1 MVMMGAALLLGIS
14 ARYVWYVGVEGYGS
28 HTRNTLFS
36 YIHSYALGVWILVL
50 ISTAVFSFS
59 GLYTRRRAHRPL
71 TKILI
76 VLRGVTLSY
85 LIFGFISLLFEG
97 KLGVPRVAI
106 FIAWGISCLALGMGR
121 VWSGVWKNM
130 LQSDP
135 EFEAVKR
142 SNQRDR
148 VLVIGGA
155 GYIGSALVIELLAK
169 GVKVR
174 VLDLLMYGTDP
185 LKTVLEH
192 PNLEL
197 VRADFRQIDKVVAA
211 VRDVDTVVHLGGI
224 VGDPACSLDKDLTI
238 DVNVTAT
245 RMIAEVAKGH
255 GVGRFIFASTCS
267 VYGASDEML
276 DEQSRLNPVSLYA
289 QSKIACERILQKMG
303 DDSFATVILR
313 FATIYGLSGRI
324 RFDLVV
330 NLLTAKAVVDGVIT
344 VRGGD
349 QWRPF
354 LHVQDAAHAVRMA
367 LEAPIDVV
375 RNRTF
380 NVGSE
385 GQNYTIL
392 QVGEMIHRFV
402 PEARLLDE
410 GFDQDRRNY
419 RVSFDRVR
427 TQLGFAPRWNVERGI
442 HQVIDAIRSG
452 NVGNY
457 KDARYSN
464 FEFMSSEVVPSLAKS
479 SNDWVYELLQL
490 GEPVAVGSLDNAY
503 RDLNQ
508 GD

>member
-28 HTRNTLFS
+28 HTRTTLFS
-36 YIHSYALGVWILVL
+36 YIHSYALSSWILVL
-50 ISTAVFSFS
+50 ISTGVFSFS
-59 GLYTRRRAHRPL
+59 GLYTRRRTYRRL

-76 VLRGVTLSY
+76 VLRAVTLSY
-85 LIFGFISLLFEG
+85 LIFGFISLLLEG

-106 FIAWGISCLALGMGR
+106 FVAWAISCLALGMGR
-121 VWSGVWKNM
+121 VWSGVWNNM

-135 EFEAVKR
+135 GFEAVKR
-142 SNQRDR
+142 SDQRGR

-174 VLDLLMYGTDP
+174 VLDLLMYGTEP
-185 LKTVLEH
+185 LKTVLDH

-197 VRADFRQIDKVVAA
+197 IRADFRQIDKVVAA
-211 VRDVDTVVHLGGI
+211 VRDMDAVIHLGGI
-224 VGDPACSLDKDLTI
+224 VGDPACALDEDLTI

-255 GVGRFIFASTCS
+255 GVARFIFASTCS

-289 QSKIACERILQKMG
+289 QSKIACERIVQKMG

-354 LHVQDAAHAVRMA
+354 LHVQDAAHAVSMA
-367 LEAPIDVV
+367 LEAPLDVV
-375 RNRTF
+375 RNRIF

-385 GQNYTIL
+385 GQNYTIS
-392 QVGEMIHRFV
+392 QVGEMIHRLV
-402 PEARLLDE
+402 PEARLWDE

-419 RVSFDRVR
+419 RVSFDRIR

-452 NVGNY
+452 DVGNY

-464 FEFMSSEVVPSLAKS
+464 FEFMSTEAVPSLSKS
-479 SNDWVYELLQL
+479 NNDLVYELLQT
-490 GEPVAVGSLDNAY
+490 GEPVSVGRSDNAY

>member
-1 MVMMGAALLLGIS
+1 
-14 ARYVWYVGVEGYGS
+14 
-28 HTRNTLFS
+28 
-36 YIHSYALGVWILVL
+36 
-50 ISTAVFSFS
+50 
-59 GLYTRRRAHRPL
+59 
-71 TKILI
+71 
-76 VLRGVTLSY
+76 
-85 LIFGFISLLFEG
+85 
-97 KLGVPRVAI
+97 
-106 FIAWGISCLALGMGR
+106 
-121 VWSGVWKNM
+121 
-130 LQSDP
+130 
-135 EFEAVKR
+135 
-142 SNQRDR
+142 

-155 GYIGSALVIELLAK
+155 GYIGSALVIQLLAK

-174 VLDLLMYGTDP
+174 VLDLLMYGTEP
-185 LKTVLEH
+185 LKTVLDH

-197 VRADFRQIDKVVAA
+197 IRADFRQIDKVVAA
-211 VRDVDTVVHLGGI
+211 VRDVDMVVHLGGI
-224 VGDPACSLDKDLTI
+224 VGDPACSLDEDLTI

-255 GVGRFIFASTCS
+255 GVSRFIFASTCS
-267 VYGASDEML
+267 VYGASDETL

-289 QSKIACERILQKMG
+289 QSKIACEGIVQKMG
-303 DDSFATVILR
+303 DGSFATVILR

-375 RNRTF
+375 RNRIF
-380 NVGSE
+380 NIGSE

-392 QVGEMIHRFV
+392 QVGQMIHRLV
-402 PEARLLDE
+402 PEAGLLDE

-427 TQLGFAPRWNVERGI
+427 TELGFAPRWNVERGI

-452 NVGNY
+452 DVGNY
-457 KDARYSN
+457 KEARYSN
-464 FEFMSSEVVPSLAKS
+464 FEFMSTEAVPSLSKS
-479 SNDWVYELLQL
+479 SNDWVYELLRT
-490 GEPVAVGSLDNAY
+490 GEPVAVGGSDHAY